1 MVYDDDEIKRL
12 IKKERSR
19 GRKHPG
25 RDPDVE
31 IERKTREKMV
41 EELLKLKTE
50 VEFLREF
57 KRVMSGYG
65 LRVGQD
71 DLRRALQIWKSRQQ
85 K

>member
-1 MVYDDDEIKRL
+1 MAYDDDEIKRL

-31 IERKTREKMV
+31 VEEKTREKMV

-50 VEFLREF
+50 AEFLREF
-57 KRVMSGYG
+57 KRAMSGYG
-65 LRVGQD
+65 LQVGQD
-71 DLRRALQIWKSRQQ
+71 QLDRALQIWRARHQ